1 MVVAAAEGRTN
12 LLIFVEP
19 PSADPHARWCGE
31 GARQRASL
39 PDLAIILAALVLSMY
54 CKTVRAVLIGNENVR
69 TVWVIR
75 PEVESG
81 DCISSEYG
89 QQCHR
94 LIVTANVLADRAWR
108 ALHQTL

>member
-39 PDLAIILAALVLSMY
+39 PDFWHCLSFVGDSQAIESTEMCARVPTKSN
-54 CKTVRAVLIGNENVR
+54 RSESFLI
-69 TVWVIR
+69 
-75 PEVESG
+75 
-81 DCISSEYG
+81 
-89 QQCHR
+89 
-94 LIVTANVLADRAWR
+94 
-108 ALHQTL
+108 